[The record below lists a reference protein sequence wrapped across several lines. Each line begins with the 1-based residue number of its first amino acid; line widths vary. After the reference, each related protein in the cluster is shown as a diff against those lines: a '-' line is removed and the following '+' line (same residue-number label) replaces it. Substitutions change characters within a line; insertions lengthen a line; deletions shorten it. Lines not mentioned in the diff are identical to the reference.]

1 MENMTLNCNYNEVT
15 HGEDAIITLTMQ
27 TMQNVQ
33 NSMQQETKSTVEEAP
48 KKNFILILISYKNLA
63 KC

>member
-1 MENMTLNCNYNEVT
+1 MTLNCNYNEVT

-27 TMQNVQ
+27 NVQ
-33 NSMQQETKSTVEEAP
+33 NPMQQETKSTVEEAP